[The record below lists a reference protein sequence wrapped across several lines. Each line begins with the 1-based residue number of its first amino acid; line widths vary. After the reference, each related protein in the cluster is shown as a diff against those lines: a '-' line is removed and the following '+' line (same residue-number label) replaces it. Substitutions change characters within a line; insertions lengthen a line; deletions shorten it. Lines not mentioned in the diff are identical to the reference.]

1 MWGSR
6 PGWSKGL
13 VSVRVR
19 VRVRSLRSTF
29 ESTDATICI
38 YARHALTAGKLRAC
52 ARCWRLEHEAERGQG
67 QHEGDHVSRAWHRGL
82 VDRVIARAGVAP
94 AWRRSDHR
102 IEKTLC
108 VTVLKRVHR

>member
-1 MWGSR
+1 
-6 PGWSKGL
+6 
-13 VSVRVR
+13 
-19 VRVRSLRSTF
+19 LRSTI
-29 ESTDATICI
+29 ESTDATMHMRDTLCWKA
-38 YARHALTAGKLRAC
+38 ARGAPG
-52 ARCWRLEHEAERGQG
+52 CWRLEHEAERGQG